1 MSTQTIPILDGN
13 TKKKKKK
20 IVKVLKLTGWMLK
33 RLSKGKPAG

>member
-13 TKKKKKK
+13 TKKKK